1 MAFWRYGQA
10 VLVVKPKRHKAIMP
24 QSHKTTIPIFSLK
37 QLKHHEITNIK
48 TTFPIVVLC
57 DNFHSP
63 QNVGMAFRICE
74 IMGVEHLYL
83 LGSSPIPPSAKI
95 KKTARNAEN
104 MVPFSAATNE
114 IELIQRLKKEG
125 YSLIG
130 MEITDKSKSIYEW
143 EGGAFEKIAL
153 LFGAERNGISE
164 ELLPLLDHCFHIPMY
179 GQISSMNVIMA
190 MSISLYEITKQVS
203 SSLKF
208 G

>member
-1 MAFWRYGQA
+1 M
-10 VLVVKPKRHKAIMP
+10 
-24 QSHKTTIPIFSLK
+24 K

-74 IMGVEHLYL
+74 IMGIEHLYL
-83 LGSSPIPPSAKI
+83 LENTPIPPSTKI

-104 MVPFSAATNE
+104 MVPFSASPNGIA
-114 IELIQRLKKEG
+114 LVQQLKKDG
-125 YSLIG
+125 YTLIG
-130 MEITDKSKSIYEW
+130 MEITDNSKNLYEW

-153 LFGAERNGISE
+153 LFGAERSGISE

-190 MSISLYEITKQVS
+190 MSIGLYEITKQW
-203 SSLKF
+203 KK
-208 G
+208 

>member
-1 MAFWRYGQA
+1 MFWYYGILVFWYYGQA
-10 VLVVKPKRHKAIMP
+10 ILAIIP
-24 QSHKTTIPIFSLK
+24 PYHKTTIPIFSLK

-74 IMGVEHLYL
+74 IMGVEHLHL
-83 LGSSPIPPSAKI
+83 LGTTPIPPSTKI

-104 MVPFSAATNE
+104 RVPYSSTSNG
-114 IELIQRLKKEG
+114 ITLIQQLKKEG
-125 YSLIG
+125 YTLIG
-130 MEITDKSKSIYEW
+130 MEITDSSKSIYEW
-143 EGGAFEKIAL
+143 GVGTLEKIAL
-153 LFGAERNGISE
+153 LFGAERHGISE

-190 MSISLYEITKQVS
+190 MSISLYEITKQRS